1 MMVDNDKIIP
11 AAKNRAAK
19 APQATKKTESDSDI
33 EMVKVE
39 CVGKKFLCNHW
50 LSKTFGYGELNPE
63 LPRSSKLERR

>member
-39 CVGKKFLCNHW
+39 CVVKNSYATTGCQRH
-50 LSKTFGYGELNPE
+50 SDTGIE
-63 LPRSSKLERR
+63 PRATAI